1 MPKKNLLK
9 PELNSKEETKK
20 LTKEELIL
28 LNDKLNEVIEDEDN
42 PIHQTKFSYEELIQN
57 IEESLKKDI
66 RNRSQKEIYN
76 LYQFLKLTNFT
87 KEMKDDLNDEFLSS
101 QNLFFIISQF
111 MSTKNYNKN
120 DIIYYE
126 GDIGEK
132 FYIIMEGQFS
142 LYKLKYEIK
151 EMDIREYYL
160 YLYNME
166 INKIEKMVI
175 NKTAKINKDI
185 FPVYKN
191 SDIVNF
197 KEIIFKIDLLNLSK
211 EGDEN
216 KILNLIKENNKRPIQ
231 VGFNKVVDCDMSIQ
245 EYYNYILN
253 SFSETEMYY
262 FKLFNTEKKEI
273 QIAENEFIKHL
284 NEKEYFG
291 NYKIEKD
298 EFIREES
305 IKCSKDFSKV
315 LIINKKLFFDSLLD
329 EKINM
334 KEKEI
339 DSIYQNSIFNV
350 IRRNVFERSYFY
362 KLEKETFALNE
373 YIFHEDD
380 ILDYIYVLKEG
391 TVEITLLNKDIFE
404 IKKLI
409 QDLKI
414 MDKDILKNNEIEYD
428 IPLNNSIIS
437 LKNIISDKKNY
448 SLFVLNTNE
457 SFGLFEFI
465 YNNRKAIYNLKVI
478 SDKAKIYKMN
488 IDEFLLE
495 KNGHIEDN
503 EILKTIVKNKAKE
516 QLENNLE
523 RLIILKNSTLT
534 KIDIEFTKKSKQ
546 EIDNYYNYFD
556 INNVKNNMRRANKN
570 ANINLKMKNNFKQ
583 RLEKPNDIKKKE
595 TIKLPIINRI
605 PSSIKYNQNLISI
618 NNNSIRN
625 RDYSSVIYENKI
637 NEKLNNSINI
647 NNVSKDLSEDIYM
660 NEFKYL
666 KKQIKEDSE
675 NYYSKPIL
683 TEVNSILKVKNPSS
697 INNLFYS
704 RLQKLSRSSSRN
716 SILNDKKSK
725 EIKTYDF
732 SNHLFNSYDPSL
744 NRNKN
749 VNYLAIKEFY
759 NKFNYQ
765 RIKNQLIKKDKYK
778 FGKIK
783 Y

>member
-1 MPKKNLLK
+1 MPKKQIK
-9 PELNSKEETKK
+9 QELNSKKEIHK
-20 LTKEELIL
+20 LTNEELVL
-28 LNDKLNEVIEDEDN
+28 LNQKFNEVLDDEDN
-42 PIHQTKFSYEELIQN
+42 PIHQSKFSYEDLIQT

-66 RNRSQKEIYN
+66 RNRTQKEIFN
-76 LYQFLKLTNFT
+76 LYQFLELTNY
-87 KEMKDDLNDEFLSS
+87 KEEMKDDLQDEFFSS

-111 MSTKNYNKN
+111 MSIKNYHKN
-120 DIIYYE
+120 NVIYYE
-126 GDIGEK
+126 EDIGENY
-132 FYIIMEGQFS
+132 YIIMEGQFS

-151 EMDIREYYL
+151 EMDIKEYYSFL
-160 YLYNME
+160 YEMYL
-166 INKIEKMVI
+166 NKIEKMVI

-191 SDIVNF
+191 NDIVNF
-197 KEIIFKIDLLNLSK
+197 KEIIFKIDLVNLSK

-231 VGFNKVVDCDMSIQ
+231 VNFNKVIDCDMTME

-253 SFSETEMYY
+253 SLTESEIYY
-262 FKLFNTEKKEI
+262 FKLFNTEKKQV

-291 NYKIEKD
+291 KYKIGKEV
-298 EFIREES
+298 FIRQES

-315 LIINKKLFFDSLLD
+315 LVINKKLFYDSLLE
-329 EKINM
+329 EKIKI

-350 IRRNVFERSYFY
+350 IRRNIFERAYY
-362 KLEKETFALNE
+362 PKLEKETFALNE

-380 ILDYIYVLKEG
+380 ILDNIYILKEG
-391 TVEITLLNKDIFE
+391 TVEITLLNKDIFD

-409 QDLKI
+409 QELKI
-414 MDKDILKNNEIEYD
+414 MDKDILKNNQIEYD
-428 IPLNNSIIS
+428 IPLNNSLIS

-457 SFGLFEFI
+457 SFGLLEFI
-465 YNNRKAIYNLKVI
+465 YNNRKAIYNLRVI

-503 EILKTIVKNKAKE
+503 EVLKNIIKEKAKE
-516 QLENNLE
+516 QLENSLE
-523 RLIILKNSTLT
+523 RLIVLKNSTLT
-534 KIDIEFTKKSKQ
+534 KIDFEYTKNTKQ
-546 EIDNYYNYFD
+546 AIDNYYNYFD
-556 INNVKNNMRRANKN
+556 INSVKNNMRRVNKN
-570 ANINLKMKNNFKQ
+570 ANINLKMKNIFKQ

-605 PSSIKYNQNLISI
+605 PSSIKYNQSLII
-618 NNNSIRN
+618 PNNNSIRN
-625 RDYSSVIYENKI
+625 INYSNLIYANKI
-637 NEKLNNSINI
+637 NNNLNNIINQNDI
-647 NNVSKDLSEDIYM
+647 SKDLSEDIYM

-675 NYYSKPIL
+675 NYYSKPIH
-683 TEVNSILKVKNPSS
+683 TDFTDINSFPKVKNPNS
-697 INNLFYS
+697 INNLFYI

-716 SILNDKKSK
+716 SILNNDKTK
-725 EIKTYDF
+725 EIKNYDF
-732 SNHLFNSYDPSL
+732 SNHLINSYDPNL
-744 NRNKN
+744 NRKKN

-765 RIKNQLIKKDKYK
+765 KVKNQLLKKK
-778 FGKIK
+778 
-783 Y
+783 

>member
-1 MPKKNLLK
+1 
-9 PELNSKEETKK
+9 
-20 LTKEELIL
+20 
-28 LNDKLNEVIEDEDN
+28 
-42 PIHQTKFSYEELIQN
+42 
-57 IEESLKKDI
+57 
-66 RNRSQKEIYN
+66 
-76 LYQFLKLTNFT
+76 
-87 KEMKDDLNDEFLSS
+87 
-101 QNLFFIISQF
+101 
-111 MSTKNYNKN
+111 
-120 DIIYYE
+120 
-126 GDIGEK
+126 
-132 FYIIMEGQFS
+132 
-142 LYKLKYEIK
+142 
-151 EMDIREYYL
+151 
-160 YLYNME
+160 
-166 INKIEKMVI
+166 
-175 NKTAKINKDI
+175 
-185 FPVYKN
+185 
-191 SDIVNF
+191 
-197 KEIIFKIDLLNLSK
+197 
-211 EGDEN
+211 
-216 KILNLIKENNKRPIQ
+216 
-231 VGFNKVVDCDMSIQ
+231 
-245 EYYNYILN
+245 
-253 SFSETEMYY
+253 
-262 FKLFNTEKKEI
+262 
-273 QIAENEFIKHL
+273 
-284 NEKEYFG
+284 
-291 NYKIEKD
+291 
-298 EFIREES
+298 
-305 IKCSKDFSKV
+305 
-315 LIINKKLFFDSLLD
+315 
-329 EKINM
+329 
-334 KEKEI
+334 
-339 DSIYQNSIFNV
+339 
-350 IRRNVFERSYFY
+350 
-362 KLEKETFALNE
+362 
-373 YIFHEDD
+373 
-380 ILDYIYVLKEG
+380 
-391 TVEITLLNKDIFE
+391 
-404 IKKLI
+404 
-409 QDLKI
+409 
-414 MDKDILKNNEIEYD
+414 
-428 IPLNNSIIS
+428 
-437 LKNIISDKKNY
+437 
-448 SLFVLNTNE
+448 
-457 SFGLFEFI
+457 
-465 YNNRKAIYNLKVI
+465 
-478 SDKAKIYKMN
+478 MN

-570 ANINLKMKNNFKQ
+570 ANINLKMKNIFKQ

-675 NYYSKPIL
+675 NYYSKPII